1 VYSRKFRLCY
11 SEARKE
17 ISLRPWFFRMR
28 IILAIETEEFSMTI
42 ALSHGGG
49 GTVVS
54 SDEPSTRV
62 LVGTL
67 DGVKI
72 VERGEAGWVSTG
84 HTLIGRH
91 IHAIVL
97 EPISGLWFAGV
108 RKGGV
113 FVSADDG
120 LTWEKRSD
128 GLSDSDIYSLSTVVV
143 DGKAMLYAGTEPAN
157 LFASDDL
164 GLSWTA
170 LPGVKDAPTSEAWF
184 FPAEPHVAHVK
195 HISFEPGDSKTIYAS
210 VEVGALLRSRDSGQS
225 WEELNGGLYMDV
237 HRCIIT
243 PAHPDRLYV
252 TGGQGIWISNDAG
265 VTWENPFARGSEEG
279 GYPDQLVFK
288 PSDPDQMIVSAGR
301 QSPGSWVKETAQ
313 ARISRTR
320 DGGKS
325 WEVLS
330 HHGLQDRFPHSVEA
344 MTLEEAGDSV
354 QIFAG
359 TTGGAIL
366 YSEDGGE
373 SWDTVL
379 RGLSPISKGG
389 HYVAVV
395 GQPA

>member
-1 VYSRKFRLCY
+1 
-11 SEARKE
+11 
-17 ISLRPWFFRMR
+17 
-28 IILAIETEEFSMTI
+28 MTI

-54 SDEPSTRV
+54 SDTPSTRV

-67 DGVKI
+67 DGVKTI
-72 VERGEAGWVSTG
+72 ERTEDGWASTG

-91 IHAIVL
+91 VHAIVF
-97 EPISGLWFAGV
+97 EPTSKLWFAGV

-113 FVSADDG
+113 FASADEG
-120 LTWEKRSD
+120 QTWEERSD
-128 GLSDSDIYSLSTVVV
+128 GLIDPDIYSLSTAVV
-143 DGKAMLYAGTEPAN
+143 DGKTMLYAGTEPAN

-164 GLSWTA
+164 GLSWSE

-184 FPAEPHVAHVK
+184 FPGEPHVAHLK
-195 HISFEPGDSKTIYAS
+195 HINFEPGDPKTIYAS
-210 VEVGALLRSRDSGQS
+210 VEVGALLRSRDSGQT

-237 HRCIIT
+237 HRCIIAPT
-243 PAHPDRLYV
+243 HPDRLYV
-252 TGGQGIWISNDAG
+252 TGGQGVWISDDAG
-265 VTWENPFARGSEEG
+265 ASWENPFNRGSEEG

-288 PSDPDQMIVSAGR
+288 PSDPDEMIVTAGR
-301 QSPGSWVKETAQ
+301 ASPGTWAKETAQ

-320 DGGKS
+320 DGGKT

-330 HHGLQDRFPHSVEA
+330 NNGVPDRFPHSVEA
-344 MTLEEAGDSV
+344 MTLEEAGDTV

-359 TTGGAIL
+359 TTGGAVL
-366 YSEDGGE
+366 FSEDGGE
-373 SWDTVL
+373 SWDTIL

-389 HYVAVV
+389 HYVSLV